1 MGKRIAEPYQHL
13 RTFAFGDSPGLA
25 DELVELVVKDIKT
38 ASCSTGDEPN
48 TSMPGERWV
57 VLDGRGEP
65 RCVIETIKVT
75 YRRFDE
81 VDDAFAH
88 EEGEGY
94 RSLAHW
100 RRAHQSYFGRLGR
113 YSDDMLLMCE
123 RFRLIEVFGD
133 AETSR

>member
-25 DELVELVVKDIKT
+25 DELVELVVKGIKT
-38 ASCSTGDEPN
+38 ASCSIGDEPN

-65 RCVIETIKVT
+65 RCVIETIEVT